1 MTPPLFRRPAPPAPT
16 PIDTAHLLQVTGPE
30 ALDIHARTLAI
41 GAHLATTL
49 VVTGYPAEVTPGW
62 LSPLL
67 NFPGHLDIA
76 LHIEPVP
83 NPVAA
88 AGLKKQRA
96 RLESGRRTGFDK
108 GHLDDPEVEAAAADA
123 AELAYRIARGE
134 GKLFHTA
141 LYLTVHAGDEDALAE
156 QAAAVRAIAE
166 SLLMTVAPTT
176 YRALPGWLATLPL
189 GIDTL
194 AIRRTFDTAALA
206 ACFPFTSPDLP
217 TPALTTTAA
226 PTGTGSTA
234 TGVLYGLN
242 AISGAPVLWDRF
254 AQDNYNSITLAR
266 SGAGKSYLTKLE
278 LLRLLFTGATAS
290 VIDPEDE
297 YVRLAETVGG
307 TVIAL
312 GADDVRLN
320 PFDLPAAATT
330 ASGDDALTRRVLFLH
345 TFLAVLL
352 GSGLTAAEKAVL
364 DQAILA
370 TYAHAGITADPRT
383 WQRTPPTLADLVTV
397 LSGEDDSRT
406 GAEDGIRTGT
416 EDTSR
421 TGIGEGSSRT
431 RQDMADRLTPFTT
444 GSHARLFNGPS
455 TAATTGYLVVFALR
469 QLPDEV
475 KAPAMLLALD
485 AIWRQVT
492 RRAHA
497 GKHLVV
503 VDEAW
508 LLMQE
513 DAGARFLFRMAK
525 AARKYWTG
533 LAMVTQDA
541 DDVLASPLGRAI
553 VSNAATQTLLRQA
566 PQAID
571 TIAENFHL
579 CHGEREFLLS
589 AARGE
594 ALLLTGD
601 RRHKVALTS
610 VAAPG
615 EHEVITTDP
624 AELASQQ
631 PPHPYASDDEE
642 GWQL

>member
-1 MTPPLFRRPAPPAPT
+1 MTLRFGHRRHLAPT
-16 PIDTAHLLQVTGPE
+16 APAIDTAELLDVSGPE
-30 ALDIHARTLAI
+30 AVEVHARALAV

-62 LSPLL
+62 LAPLL
-67 NFPGHLDIA
+67 SFPGHLDIA

-108 GHLDDPEVEAAAADA
+108 GHLDDPDVEAAAADA

-134 GKLFHTA
+134 GKLFHVA
-141 LYLTVHAGDEDALAE
+141 LYLTVHAPDEELLAE

-194 AIRRTFDTAALA
+194 KIRRTFDTAALA
-206 ACFPFTSPDLP
+206 TCFPFTSPDLP
-217 TPALTTTAA
+217 VPSGQDGAA
-226 PTGTGSTA
+226 S
-234 TGVLYGLN
+234 GVLYGLN
-242 AISGAPVLWDRF
+242 AVSGAPVLWDRF

-266 SGAGKSYLTKLE
+266 SGAGKSYLAKLE
-278 LLRLLFTGATAS
+278 LLRLMFTGVTAS

-307 TVIAL
+307 SVIAL
-312 GADDVRLN
+312 GADGVRLN
-320 PFDLPAAATT
+320 PFDLPADN
-330 ASGDDALTRRVLFLH
+330 GEEDVLTRRVLFLH

-352 GSGLTAAEKAVL
+352 GREPDPAEKAVL
-364 DQAILA
+364 DRAILA
-370 TYAHAGITADPRT
+370 TYARAGITGDART
-383 WQRTPPTLADLVTV
+383 WTRTPPTLTDLASV
-397 LSGEDDSRT
+397 LGED
-406 GAEDGIRTGT
+406 A
-416 EDTSR
+416 
-421 TGIGEGSSRT
+421 GESAAGL
-431 RQDMADRLTPFTT
+431 ADRLNPYTT
-444 GSHARLFNGPS
+444 GSHAQLFNGPS
-455 TAATTGYLVVFALR
+455 TVAATGHLVVFALR
-469 QLPDEV
+469 RLPEEV

-492 RRAHA
+492 SRTRP
-497 GKHLVV
+497 GRHLVM

-508 LLMQE
+508 LLMR
-513 DAGARFLFRMAK
+513 DGAGARFLFRMAK

-533 LAMVTQDA
+533 LAVITQDA

-553 VSNAATQTLLRQA
+553 VSNAATQILLRQA

-571 TIAENFHL
+571 TITENFHL

-589 AARGE
+589 ATRGE

-601 RRHKVALTS
+601 RRHKVALIS
-610 VAAPG
+610 IAAPG

-624 AELASQQ
+624 GELAAQM
-631 PPHPYASDDEE
+631 PDDDFASSGDPAEGEE
-642 GWQL
+642 WET

>member
-1 MTPPLFRRPAPPAPT
+1 MTPLLFGHHGTVGEVPV
-16 PIDTAHLLQVTGPE
+16 IDSAHLLDVAGPE
-30 ALDIHARTLAI
+30 AIEVHARALAI
-41 GAHLATTL
+41 GAHLATTM

-62 LSPLL
+62 LAPLL

-123 AELAYRIARGE
+123 AGLAYRIARGE
-134 GKLFHTA
+134 GKLFHVA
-141 LYLTVHAGDEDALAE
+141 LYLTVHAPDEEMLAE
-156 QAAAVRAIAE
+156 QAAAVRAVAE

-194 AIRRTFDTAALA
+194 KIRRTFDTAALA

-217 TPALTTTAA
+217 VTTSADGAA
-226 PTGTGSTA
+226 S
-234 TGVLYGLN
+234 GVLYGLN
-242 AISGAPVLWDRF
+242 AVSGAPVVWDRF

-278 LLRLLFTGATAS
+278 LLRLLFTGVTAS

-307 TVIAL
+307 QVVAL
-312 GADDVRLN
+312 GADGVRLN
-320 PFDLPAAATT
+320 PFDLPPAAD
-330 ASGDDALTRRVLFLH
+330 ASEDVLTRRVLFLH

-352 GSGLTAAEKAVL
+352 GTELSGAEKALL
-364 DQAILA
+364 DRAIFSA
-370 TYAHAGITADPRT
+370 YARAGITADSRT
-383 WQRTPPTLADLVTV
+383 WQRTPPTIADLAAV
-397 LSGEDDSRT
+397 LAEEEGEASSGL
-406 GAEDGIRTGT
+406 
-416 EDTSR
+416 
-421 TGIGEGSSRT
+421 
-431 RQDMADRLTPFTT
+431 ADRLTPYTT
-444 GSHARLFNGPS
+444 GSHAQLFNGPS
-455 TAATTGYLVVFALR
+455 TASASGHLVVFALR
-469 QLPDEV
+469 RLPEEI

-492 RRAHA
+492 HRPAA
-497 GKHLVV
+497 GRHFVV

-508 LLMQE
+508 LLMRE
-513 DAGARFLFRMAK
+513 GAGARFLFRMSK

-533 LAMVTQDA
+533 LAVVTQDA

-553 VSNAATQTLLRQA
+553 VSNAATQILLRQA

-571 TIAENFHL
+571 TISENFHL

-589 AARGE
+589 ATRGE

-601 RRHKVALTS
+601 RRHKVALIS

-624 AELASQQ
+624 GELAAQLS
-631 PPHPYASDDEE
+631 AGEDLETGGLSIDEPLGDE
-642 GWQL
+642 RWEP

>member
-1 MTPPLFRRPAPPAPT
+1 MTTLHFGRHRTATEVPV
-16 PIDTAHLLQVTGPE
+16 IDGAQLLDVAGPE
-30 ALDIHARTLAI
+30 AIEVHARALAL

-62 LSPLL
+62 LAPLL

-83 NPVAA
+83 SPIAA

-134 GKLFHTA
+134 GKLFHVA
-141 LYLTVHAGDEDALAE
+141 LYLTVHAPDEESLAE
-156 QAAAVRAIAE
+156 HAAAVRAIAE

-194 AIRRTFDTAALA
+194 KIRRTFDTAALA

-217 TPALTTTAA
+217 AATGEDGTA
-226 PTGTGSTA
+226 S
-234 TGVLYGLN
+234 GVLYGLN
-242 AISGAPVLWDRF
+242 AVSGAPVLWDRF

-266 SGAGKSYLTKLE
+266 SGAGKSYLAKLE
-278 LLRLLFTGATAS
+278 LLRLLFSGVTAS

-307 TVIAL
+307 HVIAL
-312 GADDVRLN
+312 GADGVRLN
-320 PFDLPAAATT
+320 PFDLPAATDGAE
-330 ASGDDALTRRVLFLH
+330 DVLNRRVLFLH

-352 GSGLTAAEKAVL
+352 GTDVTAAETAVL
-364 DQAILA
+364 DRAFLA
-370 TYAHAGITADPRT
+370 AYARAGITGDART
-383 WQRTPPTLADLVTV
+383 WSRTPPTLTGLAAV
-397 LSGEDDSRT
+397 LT
-406 GAEDGIRTGT
+406 EDGSETAAGL
-416 EDTSR
+416 
-421 TGIGEGSSRT
+421 
-431 RQDMADRLTPFTT
+431 ADRLVPYTS
-444 GSHARLFNGPS
+444 GSHAQLFNGPS
-455 TAATTGYLVVFALR
+455 TAATAGHLVVFALR
-469 QLPDEV
+469 QLPEEV

-492 RRAHA
+492 SRA
-497 GKHLVV
+497 GSGRHLVV

-508 LLMQE
+508 LLMR
-513 DAGARFLFRMAK
+513 DGAGARFLFRMAK

-533 LAMVTQDA
+533 LAVVTQDA

-553 VSNAATQTLLRQA
+553 VSNAATQVLLRQA

-571 TIAENFHL
+571 TISENFHL
-579 CHGEREFLLS
+579 CHGERAFLLS
-589 AARGE
+589 AGRGE

-601 RRHKVALTS
+601 RRHKVALIS
-610 VAAPG
+610 IAAPG

-624 AELASQQ
+624 GELAAQ
-631 PPHPYASDDEE
+631 HAADGFESDGSYIDEAVADA
-642 GWQL
+642 GWEL

>member
-1 MTPPLFRRPAPPAPT
+1 MTRLRYRPRRVAADAPT
-16 PIDTAHLLQVTGPE
+16 VDGAHLLDVAGPE
-30 ALDIHARTLAI
+30 AIEVHARALAI
-41 GAHLATTL
+41 GAHVATTL

-62 LSPLL
+62 LAPLL

-83 NPVAA
+83 NAVAA

-123 AELAYRIARGE
+123 ADLAYRIARGE
-134 GKLFHTA
+134 GKLFHVA
-141 LYLTVHAGDEDALAE
+141 LYLTVHAPDEESLAE

-166 SLLMTVAPTT
+166 SLLMTIAPTT

-194 AIRRTFDTAALA
+194 KIRRTFDTAALA

-217 TPALTTTAA
+217 ITTDQDGIA
-226 PTGTGSTA
+226 S
-234 TGVLYGLN
+234 GVLYGLN
-242 AISGAPVLWDRF
+242 AVSGAPVLWDRF

-278 LLRLLFTGATAS
+278 LLRLLFTGVTAS

-307 TVIAL
+307 HVIAL
-312 GADDVRLN
+312 GADGVRLN
-320 PFDLPAAATT
+320 PFDLPAATD
-330 ASGDDALTRRVLFLH
+330 SNEDVLTRRVLFLH

-352 GSGLTAAEKAVL
+352 SSDLTAAEKAVL
-364 DQAILA
+364 DRAILA
-370 TYAHAGITADPRT
+370 TYARAGITTDPRT
-383 WQRTPPTLADLVTV
+383 WQRTPPTLADLGTV
-397 LSGEDDSRT
+397 L
-406 GAEDGIRTGT
+406 AEDGS
-416 EDTSR
+416 EAASDL
-421 TGIGEGSSRT
+421 
-431 RQDMADRLTPFTT
+431 ANRLTPFTT
-444 GSHARLFNGPS
+444 GSHAQLFNGHS
-455 TAATTGYLVVFALR
+455 TASTTGHLVVFALR
-469 QLPDEV
+469 QLPEEV

-492 RRAHA
+492 HRTPPGR
-497 GKHLVV
+497 HLVV

-508 LLMQE
+508 LLMR
-513 DAGARFLFRMAK
+513 DGAGAGFLFRMAK
-525 AARKYWTG
+525 AARKRWTG
-533 LAMVTQDA
+533 LALVTQDA

-553 VSNAATQTLLRQA
+553 VSNAATQILLRQA

-571 TIAENFHL
+571 TINDNFHL
-579 CHGEREFLLS
+579 CHGEREFLLT
-589 AARGE
+589 ATRGE

-601 RRHKVALTS
+601 RRHKVALIS

-624 AELASQQ
+624 GELASRYLAGED
-631 PPHPYASDDEE
+631 PDADDASGDEA
-642 GWQL
+642 GWES

>member
-1 MTPPLFRRPAPPAPT
+1 MPR
-16 PIDTAHLLQVTGPE
+16 LLQGRLRPQPRTPQVATVKKLLDVAGPE
-30 ALDIHARTLAI
+30 SVEVHARTLAV
-41 GAHLATTL
+41 GAHVATTM

-62 LSPLL
+62 LTPLL

-96 RLESGRRTGFDK
+96 RLESGRRTGFTK

-134 GKLFHTA
+134 GKLFHVA
-141 LYLTVHAGDEDALAE
+141 LYLTAHAPDEDTLAD
-156 QAAAVRAIAE
+156 QAAAVRAVAE

-189 GIDTL
+189 GLDTL
-194 AIRRTFDTAALA
+194 KIRRTFDTAALA
-206 ACFPFTSPDLP
+206 TCFPFTSPDLP
-217 TPALTTTAA
+217 TPTTTDGE
-226 PTGTGSTA
+226 TS
-234 TGVLYGLN
+234 GVLYGLN
-242 AISGAPVLWDRF
+242 AVSGAPVLWDRF

-266 SGAGKSYLTKLE
+266 SGAGKSYLAKLE
-278 LLRLLFTGATAS
+278 LLRLLFTGVTAS

-307 TVIAL
+307 HVVGL
-312 GADDVRLN
+312 GSDGVCIN
-320 PFDLPAAATT
+320 PFDLPTCG
-330 ASGDDALTRRVLFLH
+330 SEGEDVLTRRVLFLH

-352 GSGLTAAEKAVL
+352 GTDLTAAEKAVL
-364 DQAILA
+364 DRAILA
-370 TYAHAGITADPRT
+370 AYTRVGITADPRT
-383 WQRTPPTLADLVTV
+383 WQRTPPALADLALV
-397 LSGEDDSRT
+397 LN
-406 GAEDGIRTGT
+406 EDGS
-416 EDTSR
+416 EVAADL
-421 TGIGEGSSRT
+421 
-431 RQDMADRLTPFTT
+431 ADRLAPYTT
-444 GSHARLFNGPS
+444 GSHAHLFNGPS
-455 TAATTGYLVVFALR
+455 TATTSGHLVVFALR
-469 QLPDEV
+469 RLPEEV

-492 RRAHA
+492 SRPDA
-497 GKHLVV
+497 GRHLVV

-508 LLMQE
+508 LLMR
-513 DAGARFLFRMAK
+513 DGAGAHFLLRMAK

-533 LAMVTQDA
+533 LAVVTQDA

-553 VSNAATQTLLRQA
+553 VSNAATQILLRQA

-571 TIAENFHL
+571 TISDNFHL
-579 CHGEREFLLS
+579 CYGEREFLLS
-589 AARGE
+589 ASRGE

-615 EHEVITTDP
+615 EHNAITTDP
-624 AELASQQ
+624 SELADQQ
-631 PPHPYASDDEE
+631 RELDIDRGEAALWRCTTSSP
-642 GWQL
+642 

>member
-1 MTPPLFRRPAPPAPT
+1 MTRPLFSHRRQASAEEPAVDGA
-16 PIDTAHLLQVTGPE
+16 LLLDAAGPE
-30 ALDIHARTLAI
+30 AIEVHARALAV

-49 VVTGYPAEVTPGW
+49 VVTGYPAEVTAGW
-62 LSPLL
+62 LAPLL
-67 NFPGHLDIA
+67 NFPGHLDLA

-96 RLESGRRTGFDK
+96 RLESGRRTGYDK

-123 AELAYRIARGE
+123 ADLAYRIARGE
-134 GKLFHTA
+134 GKLFHVA
-141 LYLTVHAGDEDALAE
+141 LYLTVHAHDEDTLAE

-194 AIRRTFDTAALA
+194 KIRRTFDTAALA

-217 TPALTTTAA
+217 IATGHDGAA
-226 PTGTGSTA
+226 S
-234 TGVLYGLN
+234 GVLYGLN
-242 AISGAPVLWDRF
+242 AVSGAPVVWDRF
-254 AQDNYNSITLAR
+254 GQDNYNSITLAR
-266 SGAGKSYLTKLE
+266 SGAGKSYLAKLE

-307 TVIAL
+307 SVIAL
-312 GADDVRLN
+312 GADGVRLN
-320 PFDLPAAATT
+320 PFDLPAT
-330 ASGDDALTRRVLFLH
+330 ADGGEDVLTRRVLFLH

-352 GSGLTAAEKAVL
+352 GAELSAAEKAVL
-364 DQAILA
+364 DRAVLA
-370 TYAHAGITADPRT
+370 AYAHAGITADART
-383 WQRTPPTLADLVTV
+383 WTRTPPQLADLATV
-397 LSGEDDSRT
+397 L
-406 GAEDGIRTGT
+406 AKDGSPTAV
-416 EDTSR
+416 DL
-421 TGIGEGSSRT
+421 
-431 RQDMADRLTPFTT
+431 ADRLVPYTT
-444 GSHARLFNGPS
+444 GSHAQLFNGPS
-455 TAATTGYLVVFALR
+455 TAAICGHLVVFALR
-469 QLPDEV
+469 QLPEEV

-492 RRAHA
+492 SRPQSGR
-497 GKHLVV
+497 HLVV

-508 LLMQE
+508 LLMR
-513 DAGARFLFRMAK
+513 DGAGARFLFRMAK

-533 LAMVTQDA
+533 LAVVTQDA
-541 DDVLASPLGRAI
+541 DDVLASDLGRAI
-553 VSNAATQTLLRQA
+553 VSNAATQVLLRQA

-571 TIAENFHL
+571 TISENFHL

-589 AARGE
+589 ATRGE

-601 RRHKVALTS
+601 RRHKVALIS
-610 VAAPG
+610 IAAPG

-624 AELASQQ
+624 GELAAQ
-631 PPHPYASDDEE
+631 HTARHVDDAPEPDGPSIDDGVGE
-642 GWQL
+642 GWDL

>member
-1 MTPPLFRRPAPPAPT
+1 MV
-16 PIDTAHLLQVTGPE
+16 DGAHLLDVAGPE
-30 ALDIHARTLAI
+30 AIEVHARALAI
-41 GAHLATTL
+41 GAHVATTL

-62 LSPLL
+62 LAPLL

-83 NPVAA
+83 NAVAA

-123 AELAYRIARGE
+123 ADLAYRIARGE
-134 GKLFHTA
+134 GKLFHVA
-141 LYLTVHAGDEDALAE
+141 LYLTVHAPDEDSLAE

-166 SLLMTVAPTT
+166 SLLMTIAPTT

-194 AIRRTFDTAALA
+194 KIRRTFDTAALA

-217 TPALTTTAA
+217 ITTDEDNIA
-226 PTGTGSTA
+226 S
-234 TGVLYGLN
+234 GVLYGLN
-242 AISGAPVLWDRF
+242 AVSGAPVLWDRF

-278 LLRLLFTGATAS
+278 LLRLLFTGVTAS

-297 YVRLAETVGG
+297 YARLAETVGG
-307 TVIAL
+307 HVIAL
-312 GADDVRLN
+312 GADGVRLN
-320 PFDLPAAATT
+320 PFDLPAATE
-330 ASGDDALTRRVLFLH
+330 SSEDVLTRRVLFLH
-345 TFLAVLL
+345 TFLTVLL
-352 GSGLTAAEKAVL
+352 SSDLTAAEKAVL
-364 DQAILA
+364 DRAILA
-370 TYAHAGITADPRT
+370 TYTRAGITTDPRT
-383 WQRTPPTLADLVTV
+383 WKRTPPILADLATV
-397 LSGEDDSRT
+397 L
-406 GAEDGIRTGT
+406 AEDGS
-416 EDTSR
+416 EAASDL
-421 TGIGEGSSRT
+421 
-431 RQDMADRLTPFTT
+431 ADRLTPFTT
-444 GSHARLFNGPS
+444 GSHARLFNGHS
-455 TAATTGYLVVFALR
+455 TASTTGHLVVFALR
-469 QLPDEV
+469 QLPEEV

-492 RRAHA
+492 HRTPPGR
-497 GKHLVV
+497 HLVV

-508 LLMQE
+508 LLMR
-513 DAGARFLFRMAK
+513 DGAGAGFLFRMAK
-525 AARKYWTG
+525 AARKRWTG
-533 LAMVTQDA
+533 LALVTQDA

-553 VSNAATQTLLRQA
+553 VSNAATQILLRQA
-566 PQAID
+566 PQAIEVISD
-571 TIAENFHL
+571 NFHL

-589 AARGE
+589 ATRGE

-601 RRHKVALTS
+601 RRHKVALIS

-624 AELASQQ
+624 GELAA
-631 PPHPYASDDEE
+631 PYLADEDHDTDGLYTDE
-642 GWQL
+642 TGDPDAGWVS

>member
-1 MTPPLFRRPAPPAPT
+1 MTWLRFNRRHTAADAPVVNG
-16 PIDTAHLLQVTGPE
+16 AHLLDAAGPE
-30 ALDIHARTLAI
+30 AIEVHARALAI
-41 GAHLATTL
+41 GSHLATTL

-62 LSPLL
+62 LAPLL

-83 NPVAA
+83 NSVAA
-88 AGLKKQRA
+88 AGLKRQRA
-96 RLESGRRTGFDK
+96 RLESGRRAGFDK
-108 GHLDDPEVEAAAADA
+108 GRLDDPEVEAAAADA
-123 AELAYRIARGE
+123 TELAYRIARGE
-134 GKLFHTA
+134 GKLFHVA
-141 LYLTVHAGDEDALAE
+141 LYMTVHAPDEDTLAE

-194 AIRRTFDTAALA
+194 KIRRTFDTAALA

-217 TPALTTTAA
+217 VATHDDGTAY
-226 PTGTGSTA
+226 
-234 TGVLYGLN
+234 GVLYGLN
-242 AISGAPVLWDRF
+242 AVSGAPVLWDRF

-266 SGAGKSYLTKLE
+266 SGAGKSYLAKLE
-278 LLRLLFTGATAS
+278 LLRLLFTGVTAS

-307 TVIAL
+307 HVIAL
-312 GADDVRLN
+312 GADGVRLN
-320 PFDLPAAATT
+320 PFDLPAT
-330 ASGDDALTRRVLFLH
+330 ADGGENVLTRRVLFLH

-352 GSGLTAAEKAVL
+352 SSDLTAAEKAVL

-370 TYAHAGITADPRT
+370 TYARAGITSDPRT
-383 WQRTPPTLADLVTV
+383 WQRTPPTLANLAIVLASDQSEAASDL
-397 LSGEDDSRT
+397 SN
-406 GAEDGIRTGT
+406 
-416 EDTSR
+416 
-421 TGIGEGSSRT
+421 
-431 RQDMADRLTPFTT
+431 RLAPFTT
-444 GSHARLFNGPS
+444 GSHSGLFNGRS
-455 TAATTGYLVVFALR
+455 TASTAGHLVVFALR
-469 QLPDEV
+469 QLPEEV

-492 RRAHA
+492 HRSDTGR
-497 GKHLVV
+497 HLVV

-508 LLMQE
+508 LLMR
-513 DAGARFLFRMAK
+513 DGAGAGFLLRMAK
-525 AARKYWTG
+525 AARKRWTG
-533 LAMVTQDA
+533 LAVVTQDA

-553 VSNAATQTLLRQA
+553 ISNAATQILLRQA

-571 TIAENFHL
+571 TISENFHL

-589 AARGE
+589 ATRGE

-601 RRHKVALTS
+601 RRHKVALIS

-624 AELASQQ
+624 GELAAHYLADGD
-631 PPHPYASDDEE
+631 PDTDGPYTNEPLGHDS
-642 GWQL
+642 GWES